1 MKRGLFITF
10 EGGEGSGKTT
20 QIRKIARWLKKERYL
35 VLMTREP
42 GGTKF
47 ADWIRKIVLDKKN
60 KGIDPLIELFL
71 YEVARCD
78 HIIRRIVPYLRKGGI
93 VLCDRFTDA
102 TVAYQGYG
110 RRLPLPLVKRL
121 NQFVCQKTSPDKTF
135 LFRLPLEVGMKRMRS
150 RRGRMNRLD
159 RESRNFHKRVERGYL
174 ALACKEKGRFQFVD
188 ASQSPQEVFRSLQ
201 GELRWILP

>member
-159 RESRNFHKRVERGYL
+159 RESINFHKRVERGYL
-174 ALACKEKGRFQFVD
+174 ALASKEKERFQFVD